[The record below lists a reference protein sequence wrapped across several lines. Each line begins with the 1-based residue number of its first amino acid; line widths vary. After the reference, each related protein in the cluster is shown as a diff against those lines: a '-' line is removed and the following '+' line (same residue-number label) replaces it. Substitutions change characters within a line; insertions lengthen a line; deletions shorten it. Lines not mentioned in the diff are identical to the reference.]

1 MNFSFNP
8 IEGLIIVRATV
19 NGPNGEAV
27 FLAMLDTGATISVID
42 TSVLFNVGYDV
53 DSLVADTPVLT
64 GNGNLLAART
74 TLDSFSALGKEKRN
88 FPVVC
93 CDLPPISP
101 VDAIVGLDFLRN
113 HILTLDFTTGKLT
126 LV

>member
-1 MNFSFNP
+1 MSISFNP
-8 IEGLIIVRATV
+8 VEGLITIRVTV
-19 NGPNGEAV
+19 NGPSGDATL
-27 FLAMLDTGATISVID
+27 LAILDTGANVSVID
-42 TSVLFNVGYDV
+42 NNVLFTVGYQV
-53 DSLVADTPVLT
+53 DHLALDTPVLT
-64 GNGNLLAART
+64 GNGTILAAKF

-93 CDLPPISP
+93 CDLPPVSP

>member
-1 MNFSFNP
+1 MSFSFNP
-8 IEGLIIVRATV
+8 LEGVIIISVTV
-19 NGPNGEAV
+19 HGPSGEATL
-27 FLAMLDTGATISVID
+27 LAMLDTGATVSVID
-42 TSVLFNVGYDV
+42 NNVLFTVGYQV
-53 DSLVADTPVLT
+53 DNLVVDTPVLT
-64 GNGNLLAART
+64 GNGTILAAQA